1 MISLVN
7 MPSMTE
13 YELTVCMSIMT
24 MSVSAKGTLARL
36 ASEATTKPFVST
48 STSWSCCVFLCSA
61 PFAFSQKACRI
72 NRSISIL

>member
-1 MISLVN
+1 

-24 MSVSAKGTLARL
+24 MSVSAKGTLVRL

-48 STSWSCCVFLCSA
+48 LLHGRVVYSYAVHLLLSHKRPA
-61 PFAFSQKACRI
+61 GQKEV
-72 NRSISIL
+72 